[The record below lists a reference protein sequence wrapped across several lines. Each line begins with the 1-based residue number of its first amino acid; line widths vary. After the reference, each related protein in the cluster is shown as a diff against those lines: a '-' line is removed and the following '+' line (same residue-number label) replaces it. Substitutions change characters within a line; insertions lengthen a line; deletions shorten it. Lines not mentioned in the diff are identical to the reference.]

1 MIFDAVY
8 YHFIIFGIAIGV
20 MLGVVSAYMVT
31 KRWSMLGDIVSHAA
45 LPGIVCMFYI
55 THMTFLPV
63 LLIGGVLSAL
73 LSIFIGFY
81 LQKYGLF
88 PRDSSFALLLSWFFS
103 FGIMVLNGIQKKSI
117 VGQSILNNFIFGNIL
132 MVNYQAVFYYVLYAV
147 LLLLGS
153 FLTLRKQEFFAFDKY
168 FSLLKYNYVF
178 FWDIIF
184 LLVSVVTIIVG
195 LQSIGIL
202 LIGGLIILPGSISR
216 LYARSYKELYFLS
229 IGFSVISFFLGIQ
242 ITFYCRSLP
251 TGPLCILISAFLFF
265 TFLII
270 KIGKKKI

>member
-8 YHFIIFGIAIGV
+8 YYFIIFGIAIGV

-55 THMTFLPV
+55 THATFLPL

-81 LQKYGLF
+81 LQKYALF

-103 FGIMVLNGIQKKSI
+103 FGIMLLNGIQKKSV

-132 MVNYQAVFYYVLYAV
+132 MVNYQAVFYYVGYAV
-147 LLLLGS
+147 FLLLGS
-153 FLTLRKQEFFAFDKY
+153 YLTLCKQEFFSFDKC
-168 FSLLKYNYVF
+168 FSLLKYRYVSL
-178 FWDIIF
+178 WDIVF
-184 LLVSVVTIIVG
+184 LLVSVITIIVG

-202 LIGGLIILPGSISR
+202 LIGGLIILPGSIAR

-229 IGFSVISFFLGIQ
+229 IGFSIISFFLGIQ

-251 TGPLCILISAFLFF
+251 TGPLS
-265 TFLII
+265 
-270 KIGKKKI
+270 